1 MRHLFYHTKT
11 AVLFFVAKHPVTKP
25 RLDVIKRSERNLDD
39 CIDEL
44 MKTAIETTEEI
55 KINAH

>member
-11 AVLFFVAKHPVTKP
+11 AVLFCGKTSGNKA

>member
-1 MRHLFYHTKT
+1 MRHL
-11 AVLFFVAKHPVTKP
+11 KHPVTKP